1 MAEPNALGFWGGWFW
16 DEGLAENAFSLGVA
30 LTGPFPERRIM
41 SRTIPALIALSFLAL
56 TATPVAGHFLVLRP
70 SSDVVVAGSRNVH
83 LEILFTH
90 PMEQGPIM
98 ELGRPERFGVRV
110 AGKDRDL
117 MDRLHPKKVNGKTT
131 YEAEVEL
138 ERPGDHVF
146 YFQPAP
152 YWEAAEETLIVHYTK
167 VVVNFAGV
175 EKGWDAMVGFPV
187 EIQPLARPY
196 GLWTGNTFRGV
207 VTYRGKPVPFAT
219 VEVEYLN
226 EGGRVK
232 TPNDAFVTQ
241 VIKADASGTF
251 AYTMPRAGWWGFAA
265 LVAGE
270 ENRKSPTGKMADV
283 ELGGVMWVQVVDMK

>member
-1 MAEPNALGFWGGWFW
+1 
-16 DEGLAENAFSLGVA
+16 
-30 LTGPFPERRIM
+30 M
-41 SRTIPALIALSFLAL
+41 SRPLPAALIALSFLAL
-56 TATPVAGHFLVLRP
+56 ASPRAAGHFLVLRP
-70 SSDVVVAGSRNVH
+70 SSDVVGAGTRSVN
-83 LEILFTH
+83 LEIMFTH

-117 MDRLHPKKVNGKTT
+117 MDRLRPKKVEGKTT
-131 YEAEVEL
+131 YEAVVEL

-152 YWEAAEETLIVHYTK
+152 YWDAGEETLIVHYTK
-167 VVVNFAGV
+167 VVVNFGGV
-175 EKGWDAMVGFPV
+175 EKGWDAQVGFPV
-187 EIQPLARPY
+187 EIQPLVRPY

-207 VTYRGKPVPFAT
+207 VAYRGKPVPFAT

-241 VIKADASGTF
+241 VIKTDASGTF
-251 AYTMPRAGWWGFAA
+251 SYSMPRAGWWGFAA

-270 ENRKSPTGKMADV
+270 EKMKSPAGKMADV
-283 ELGGVMWVQVVDMK
+283 ELGGVLWVQVVDMK